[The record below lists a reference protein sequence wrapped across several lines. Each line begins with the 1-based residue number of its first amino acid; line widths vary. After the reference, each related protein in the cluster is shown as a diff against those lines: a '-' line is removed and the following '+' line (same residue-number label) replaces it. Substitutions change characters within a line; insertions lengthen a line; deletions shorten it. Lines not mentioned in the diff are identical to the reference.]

1 MRRNLFLLLLLC
13 TAVLL
18 CACGKTQIDEPLS
31 GQTVE
36 EMIKQN
42 NSGQDN
48 PIQDNPGQDDPH
60 QPGDN
65 LSPEQTPPF
74 IEITEPIIDDFLS
87 DDPTLAIEQEISLAD
102 LQKKALQDKSF
113 AEALYHR
120 LQPYLSSEFAGKDI
134 NALLALYASYQ
145 KGEIVVED
153 YHQYLADESGFYAEV
168 AKILQEE
175 NNHRDSTVDLPV
187 KP

>member
-1 MRRNLFLLLLLC
+1 MKQRLLLLLLLC
-13 TAVLL
+13 TAILL

-36 EMIKQN
+36 EMIKRN
-42 NSGQDN
+42 EPVQDV
-48 PIQDNPGQDDPH
+48 PH
-60 QPGDN
+60 QPDDN
-65 LSPEQTPPF
+65 PSPEQTPPF

-87 DDPTLAIEQEISLAD
+87 DDPTLAIEQEMSLAD
-102 LQKKALQDKSF
+102 LQKKALHDKNF
-113 AEALYHR
+113 AETLYHR

-134 NALLALYASYQ
+134 NTLLALYASYQ
-145 KGEIVVED
+145 KGEIVVKD

-175 NNHRDSTVDLPV
+175 NTQRDPAVDLPV

>member
-1 MRRNLFLLLLLC
+1 MKQRLLLLLLLC
-13 TAVLL
+13 TAILL

-42 NSGQDN
+42 NSS
-48 PIQDNPGQDDPH
+48 QDNPGHDDPH
-60 QPGDN
+60 QPGDK
-65 LSPEQTPPF
+65 LSPEQTPPL
-74 IEITEPIIDDFLS
+74 IEITEPKIDDSLS
-87 DDPTLAIEQEISLAD
+87 DDPSLAIEQEMSLAD
-102 LQKKALQDKSF
+102 LQKKALHDKNF
-113 AEALYHR
+113 AETLYHR

-134 NALLALYASYQ
+134 NTLLALYESYQ

-175 NNHRDSTVDLPV
+175 NNHRDPTVDLPV
-187 KP
+187 EP